1 MNDGNTIYLAADEL
15 PTPGAMKR
23 IEAFGTRVLIAN
35 VDGEFHAVSDT
46 CTHEDA
52 SLALGALGP
61 GTVACPLHGSRF
73 CLRTGMPLEE
83 PAESPLTVYPTTL
96 TTADGA
102 LTVHRP
108 VALPED

>member
-1 MNDGNTIYLAADEL
+1 VNDSNTIRLAADEL
-15 PTPGAMKR
+15 PAPGTMKR
-23 IEAFGTRVLIAN
+23 IEAFGARVLIAN
-35 VDGEFHAVSDT
+35 VDGEYHAVSDT

-52 SLALGALGP
+52 SLSLGALGP
-61 GTVACPLHGSRF
+61 GTVSCPLHGSRF

-83 PAESPLTVYPTTL
+83 PAESPLTIYRVTL
-96 TTADGA
+96 APEDGA